1 MSVQGL
7 IAHSL
12 AAIVK
17 RLDKTRPVTA
27 ANNEAT
33 PGNLIFR
40 SNALDVLGFN
50 YHEKN
55 YEPFPQ
61 NFPGKTLIVS
71 ESTSALMTRGYYQ
84 MPSDSMYVWP
94 NTFARLMTTAMCLG
108 ARPTR

>member
-1 MSVQGL
+1 MDDKILSDTAMSVQGL

-40 SNALDVLGFN
+40 
-50 YHEKN
+50 
-55 YEPFPQ
+55 
-61 NFPGKTLIVS
+61 
-71 ESTSALMTRGYYQ
+71 
-84 MPSDSMYVWP
+84 
-94 NTFARLMTTAMCLG
+94 
-108 ARPTR
+108 